1 MGKRRGST
9 MVLGKALSFSAPMAR
24 GWLMGRKWAIRGS
37 EAWVGKRVAYGAQV
51 GNKWLVVVDGK
62 EERQYDGIGQ
72 STLIFSPDGK
82 RVAYG
87 AQVGN
92 KWLVVVDGKEGRQ
105 YDDLF
110 AWAGGRIVFN
120 SPDGLHYLASEGNKI
135 YLVEEKIK

>member
-1 MGKRRGST
+1 MAYWAKVGNKWLVVVDGKEGGQYDSI
-9 MVLGKALSFSAPMAR
+9 GGPIFSPD
-24 GWLMGRKWAIRGS
+24 
-37 EAWVGKRVAYGAQV
+37 GKRVAYWAQV
-51 GNKWLVVVDGK
+51 GNKQFVVVDGK